1 MELKTMRRFFGN
13 RLIFVGVLLSLT
25 DSSGAFSANLA
36 PNLLFAK
43 GLVSFE
49 SVAPLE
55 VIQAKSLDLTGV
67 LDLDKAT
74 FAFSL
79 LVQTFEGFNSP
90 LQKEHFNEHYLETK
104 LFPKSTFTGNLIGLE
119 NCTKKCDME
128 LLAKGKFTIHGITN
142 VLVIPVNF
150 HRNGSEVSANC
161 DFDIK
166 LEDFGIKM
174 PKILEAKIAPAV
186 AVHVEI
192 EFNEEKK

>member
-1 MELKTMRRFFGN
+1 MRYLFET
-13 RLIFVGVLLSLT
+13 RLIHTSTVLFFAGIFMS
-25 DSSGAFSANLA
+25 FSTNSK

-43 GLVSFE
+43 GVVSFE

-55 VIQAKSLDLTGV
+55 VIHAKSLNLSGV

-74 FAFSL
+74 FAFSM

-104 LFPKSTFTGNLIGLE
+104 LYPKSTFLGNLIGLE
-119 NCTKKCDME
+119 NCTEKCDLE
-128 LLAKGKFTIHGITN
+128 LIAKGKFTIHGITN

-150 HRNGSEVSANC
+150 HRDGADVSAKC

-174 PKILEAKIAPAV
+174 PKILEAKIAPSV
-186 AVHVEI
+186 TVHVEI